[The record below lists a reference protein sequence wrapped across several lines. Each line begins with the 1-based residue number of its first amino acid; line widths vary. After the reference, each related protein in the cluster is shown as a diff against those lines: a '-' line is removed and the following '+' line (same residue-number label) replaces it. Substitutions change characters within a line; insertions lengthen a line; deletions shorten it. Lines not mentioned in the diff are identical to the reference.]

1 MTTPKLKAE
10 VKAQGDAFA
19 VTVNGKPLK
28 TPNKKDW
35 VCTSENLAK
44 VAAEEV
50 EKHGT
55 KGAFYKLQSFVVDTP
70 AETTQTEMLDHF
82 DTDLVFY
89 EADEP
94 VDLVAFQKQH
104 WEPVRTWLCDALGGV
119 PFKISYHTTL
129 NEQPKTTHEA
139 LEAYLKGL
147 STEQRAVAYFAGRLA
162 SSVAIGLA
170 FAAKEL
176 DAEDAHKAGHADE
189 YYQESRY
196 KPDDLLTERFDE
208 NIKQFAQLQIFR
220 DFSY

>member
-1 MTTPKLKAE
+1 MSTPKIKTE
-10 VKAQGDAFA
+10 IKQQGDSFA
-19 VTVNGKPLK
+19 VLVNGKPLK
-28 TPNKKDW
+28 TPLKKAW
-35 VCTSENLAK
+35 LCRAENIAK
-44 VAAEEV
+44 ATAEEV

-55 KGAFYKLQSFVVDTP
+55 KGAFYKLQSFIIDTP
-70 AETTQTEMLDHF
+70 ATTTRAEMIDHF

-119 PFKISYHTTL
+119 PFKISYHTTM
-129 NEQPKTTHEA
+129 NEQPKATHKA

-147 STEQRAVAYFAGRLA
+147 SDEQRAVAYFAGRLA

-196 KPDDLLTERFDE
+196 KPDDLLTERFEE